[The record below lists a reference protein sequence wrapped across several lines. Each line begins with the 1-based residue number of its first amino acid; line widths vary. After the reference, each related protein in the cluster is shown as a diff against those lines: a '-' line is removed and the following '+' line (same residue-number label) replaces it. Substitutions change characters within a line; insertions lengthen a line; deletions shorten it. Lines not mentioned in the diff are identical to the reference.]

1 MPPKP
6 NPQAQRRAARA
17 GVQTFCETKVKNM
30 NKKFKL
36 IFLATLATLILFS
49 CKSDIVS
56 TCLFEPHTKSQK
68 YKGNVKSVK
77 QRCYQAIDKF
87 GKIEEGRPI
96 DDISFENSFIVF
108 DEYGYFQQYESYD
121 TLGIVTKKEVGRKEN
136 GDCLSLLE
144 IYRND
149 TLSWTNQY
157 SYDVENNML
166 EDKRI
171 NNKNALV
178 NVTKIKFNSKG
189 KPIEITVYDPHGKK
203 KSRETIEYNEDNMP
217 TLQVSYDENDV
228 KTDTYI
234 YRYDKKE
241 NSCEFTNKSEKYPEY
256 NYGTF
261 EKYNERGDVVEY
273 RYTSKSVSSQTTS
286 TYEYDREGNW
296 VKKTQIRNHK
306 PELIVKRTIE
316 YY

>member
-1 MPPKP
+1 
-6 NPQAQRRAARA
+6 
-17 GVQTFCETKVKNM
+17 M
-30 NKKFKL
+30 NKNFKL
-36 IFLATLATLILFS
+36 TFFAVWGVIFLFS
-49 CKSDIVS
+49 CKSDIVN
-56 TCLFEPHTKSQK
+56 TCLFEPHTKSLK
-68 YKGNVKSVK
+68 YKGNVRTVK
-77 QRCYQAIDKF
+77 QRCYQAVDKF

-96 DDISFENSFIVF
+96 DDISFENSFILF

-121 TLGIVTKKEVGRKEN
+121 TLGIVTKKEIGKKEN

-157 SYDVENNML
+157 SYDVKNKEL

-171 NNKNALV
+171 NNKNMLV
-178 NVTKIKFNSKG
+178 NVMKIKFKSLG
-189 KPIEITVYDPHGKK
+189 KPIEITVYDAQGKK
-203 KSRETIEYNEDNMP
+203 KSRNTIEYNDENMP
-217 TLQVSYDENDV
+217 TLELSYDEND
-228 KTDTYI
+228 KIKDTYT

-241 NSCEFTNKSEKYPEY
+241 NSCEFTNKSEEYPEY

-261 EKYNERGDVVEY
+261 EKYNEKGDVVEY
-273 RYTSKSVSSQTTS
+273 RYTSKNTSSQTTS
-286 TYEYDREGNW
+286 TYEYDSDGNW
-296 VKKTQIRNHK
+296 VKKTQIRNGK